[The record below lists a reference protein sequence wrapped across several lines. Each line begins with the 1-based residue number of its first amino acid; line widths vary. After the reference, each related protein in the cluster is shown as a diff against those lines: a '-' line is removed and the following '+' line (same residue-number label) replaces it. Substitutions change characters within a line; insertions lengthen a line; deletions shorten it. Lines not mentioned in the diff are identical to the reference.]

1 MLKNERCQVLR
12 ENKLF
17 KGQLKSEKLSLGN
30 LGMLIMIY
38 FKCLIW
44 TKAALQYAQK
54 KQMQGI
60 EEENSIRK

>member
-30 LGMLIMIY
+30 LGMLNIIY

-44 TKAALQYAQK
+44 GKAALQYAQK

>member
-1 MLKNERCQVLR
+1 
-12 ENKLF
+12 
-17 KGQLKSEKLSLGN
+17 
-30 LGMLIMIY
+30 MILLLCFHISKIRKTIIRQFRNVNY
-38 FKCLIW
+38 FILEVFKCLIL